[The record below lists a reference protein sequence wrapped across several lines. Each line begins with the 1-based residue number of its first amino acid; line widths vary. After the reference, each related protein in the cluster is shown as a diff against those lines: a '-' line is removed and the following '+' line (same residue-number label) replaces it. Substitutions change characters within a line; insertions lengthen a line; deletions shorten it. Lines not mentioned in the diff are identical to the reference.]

1 MFQVF
6 LTRWHWRKS
15 TITKLQLQKKKKTVR
30 SGETHKTQSIWVRMH
45 FFGSLL
51 HTNAQQL
58 HNTIRMHILSQPEP
72 VTNVFSHAKLQTTIA
87 SHGTVVYI
95 FDWVANVRA
104 RASRP
109 TTACKT
115 RLFLFID
122 VVTHI
127 CSLPLTGFMSFP
139 LKYNIAIMRS
149 TMPVVQAPRVS
160 IWLINMASALK

>member
-1 MFQVF
+1 MRVQLVYTVSTQTTAQFTVLTICAEECTHNDDEFSLNRKIFFYVPSVF
-6 LTRWHWRKS
+6 DSLTLTKIDHNK
-15 TITKLQLQKKKKTVR
+15 ITTSEEKKTVR

-104 RASRP
+104 RAHPGLRQH
-109 TTACKT
+109 AKH
-115 RLFLFID
+115 D
-122 VVTHI
+122 
-127 CSLPLTGFMSFP
+127 CSYSLT
-139 LKYNIAIMRS
+139 
-149 TMPVVQAPRVS
+149 
-160 IWLINMASALK
+160 